1 MPPLINYDSPVFLK
15 AFLEERELGMRKK
28 FGQNFLVDSK
38 ARTML
43 LDALEIEPGDEV
55 WEVGP
60 GLGAMTAG
68 LLERGAAVKAFEIDA
83 GFIKIL
89 KEYYGDNPRFTLVEG
104 DVFKTWREAGAAPGA
119 GLGQCPF
126 FLGNLPYNIAA
137 ALLADLIE
145 GQRFFKRMVV
155 TVQREVADRMIAK
168 PGSADYSSFSVLCSS
183 VYTLTPLR
191 IIKGS
196 AFYPVPHVDSRGIRF
211 DLRTDRDPGAYPP
224 LWQPLVRRLFADRR
238 KTIKNNLQGF
248 IGSAFMHHT
257 DKEAALR
264 ALESCGIDPQRRAE
278 TLSPEEFSALAIVLE
293 EMKKKGIE
301 IT

>member
-1 MPPLINYDSPVFLK
+1 M
-15 AFLEERELGMRKK
+15 
-28 FGQNFLVDSK
+28 
-38 ARTML
+38 
-43 LDALEIEPGDEV
+43 
-55 WEVGP
+55 
-60 GLGAMTAG
+60 
-68 LLERGAAVKAFEIDA
+68 VKAFEIDG

-89 KEYYGDNPRFTLVEG
+89 KECYGDNPRFTLVEG
-104 DVFKTWREAGAAPGA
+104 DVFKTWPKAGEA
-119 GLGQCPF
+119 PF

-191 IIKGS
+191 IIRGN

-211 DLRTDRDPGAYPP
+211 DLRGCRDPGVCLP

-248 IGSAFMHHT
+248 IGSALMGHTGMHT
-257 DKEAALR
+257 GDVREATLR

-278 TLSPEEFSALAIVLE
+278 TLSPEEFSALAKTLE
-293 EMKKKGIE
+293 EMEKKGD
-301 IT
+301 